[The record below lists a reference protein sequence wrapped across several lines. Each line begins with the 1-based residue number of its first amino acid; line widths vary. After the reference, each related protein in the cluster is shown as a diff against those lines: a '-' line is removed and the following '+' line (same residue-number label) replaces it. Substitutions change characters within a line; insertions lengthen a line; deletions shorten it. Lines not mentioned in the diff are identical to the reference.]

1 MTYTETTRT
10 SWFAKLKNGLVG
22 TLIGIV
28 LILVAIYFLFWN
40 EGRAIQTY
48 RALVEGAGLVVSAD
62 SANVSP
68 ANEGKLVHITGPV
81 KADSMISD
89 QQFGIRADGALRIN
103 REVEMYQWKE
113 KSESKTEKNVGGSE
127 DTTTTYSY
135 SKEWSTRRNDSSNF
149 KVPGGHENPDFAV
162 SSSVQTVESA
172 HVGAYKLDGARI
184 ASLGD
189 EAAIPLTQADVDRMA
204 DSIATTRPVKLNQGE
219 VYIGNSATSPQIGDL
234 RVRFERTDLAEASF
248 VGKQQGD
255 SIVGYTTSNGRE
267 IFLSAAGKKDAPAMF
282 DQAQTENT
290 IITWVIRAAGL
301 VGIFIGFQL
310 FLGLFGVVGDL
321 IPFIGSLVRGG
332 TAIIALVLTLI
343 VGPVAIAIGWFA
355 YRPLLAI
362 GIIAGGVLIA
372 VAVIF
377 LRRKGAATAVA
388 PTERVVLGRGTGA

>member
-1 MTYTETTRT
+1 MTYTETTHT
-10 SWFAKLKNGLVG
+10 SWFTKLKNGLVG

-62 SANVSP
+62 SASVSA

-89 QQFGIRADGALRIN
+89 QQFGITADGALAIS
-103 REVEMYQWKE
+103 REVEMYQWEE
-113 KSESKTEKNVGGSE
+113 KSESKTEKSVGGSE
-127 DTTTTYSY
+127 ETTTTYSY
-135 SKEWSTRRNDSSNF
+135 SKEWSTSRNDSSNF

-162 SSSVQTVESA
+162 PSSVQTVESA
-172 HVGAYKLDGARI
+172 HVGAYRLDGGRV

-189 EAAIPLTQADVDRMA
+189 ETAIPLTQADVDRMA
-204 DSIATTRPVKLNQGE
+204 NSIATTRPVKLNQGA

-255 SIVGYTTSNGRE
+255 SIVGYTTSNGRDV
-267 IFLSAAGKKDAPAMF
+267 FLSAAGKKDAPAMF
-282 DQAQTENT
+282 EQAQTENT
-290 IITWVIRAAGL
+290 IITWVIRVAGL

-310 FLGLFGVVGDL
+310 FFGLFGVIGDL
-321 IPFIGSLVRGG
+321 IPFIGSIVRGG

-343 VGPVAIAIGWFA
+343 IGPVTIAIGWFA

-372 VAVIF
+372 AAVIF
-377 LRRKGAATAVA
+377 LRRRGGAVTVA
-388 PTERVVLGRGTGA
+388 PAEPVVLGRGTGA